1 MTSPEL
7 VTLEIRLLLEGI
19 YEHYGYDF
27 RNYAAAFMRRRVID
41 FVRREK
47 LATVS
52 GLQERI
58 LHDPACLD
66 RFSEGL
72 SVSTT
77 SMFRDPAFFTAL
89 RQEVVPLLRTYPFFR
104 VWVAGCATGEE
115 VYSLAILLDEEG
127 IYDRGRIYGTDMN
140 DQFLERAARGSLP
153 LSSMERNVENYS
165 RAGGRQSF
173 RSLVEVRDREAVIQ
187 RSYLR
192 NVVFA
197 QHNLATDSSFNEF
210 NVICCRN
217 VLIYF
222 DRTLQDRVHRL
233 LHGSLT
239 RSGVLALGQKES
251 IAMTSCAASYET
263 LNDRE
268 KLYRKVEPPAGEG
281 APGRRVRPGA
291 ASGGMFN

>member
-1 MTSPEL
+1 MTSSDL
-7 VTLEIRLLLEGI
+7 VALEIRLLLEGI

-27 RNYAAAFMRRRVID
+27 RNYAATFMRRRIVD
-41 FVRREK
+41 FVRRER
-47 LATVS
+47 LATIS
-52 GLQERI
+52 GLQEKI

-89 RQEVVPLLRTYPFFR
+89 RRDVVPLLRTYPFFR
-104 VWVAGCATGEE
+104 IWVAGCATGEE

-140 DQFLERAARGSLP
+140 DQFLERAASGSLP
-153 LSSMERNVENYS
+153 LSSMERNAENYDL
-165 RAGGRQSF
+165 AGGRQSF
-173 RSLVEVRDREAVIQ
+173 QSLVDVRGREAVIQ

-197 QHNLATDSSFNEF
+197 QHNLVTDSSFNEF

-233 LHGSLT
+233 LHGSLR

-251 IAMTSCAASYET
+251 IAMTSCAGHYET
-263 LNDRE
+263 LDERQ
-268 KLYRKVEPPAGEG
+268 KLYRKVEPAAGEG
-281 APGRRVRPGA
+281 ASGRRAGPGA
-291 ASGGMFN
+291 AGGGMFN